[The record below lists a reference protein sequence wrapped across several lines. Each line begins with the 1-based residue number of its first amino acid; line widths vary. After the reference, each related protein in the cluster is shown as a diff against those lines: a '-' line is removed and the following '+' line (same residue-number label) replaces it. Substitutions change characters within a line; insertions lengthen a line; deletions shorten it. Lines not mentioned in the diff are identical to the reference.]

1 MVEQLATSLDTKLL
15 EERLQNFDLDML
27 RENKTSESWFITDAC
42 GTQLAHLPSNIG
54 SLGRNYAWR
63 TYFSGKSTDQPD
75 DWRPPTPDK
84 HVDKTQLSAVFKSNS
99 SGVWVVAIS
108 TPVYKDLAKKADF
121 LGVIG
126 VSFELKRF
134 VNLADPE
141 NPKDWD
147 MVQIPVLVEA
157 RQGDHTGLIL
167 EHPLFNKLLRENR
180 QQLPKRFRE
189 DPKYRVSPEELSALA
204 KDGVSDYHDPIGNAD
219 EGEDYRKTYLAAQSP
234 IEVLQGSG
242 RDATKVQTGWVVIVE
257 DPYQLA
263 IGDSLT
269 QLADTLLGKGLIGL
283 GVIGVVI
290 VGMWWLVLRMLEK
303 PASWKPQ
310 VSLPTAKSAETI
322 SSTN

>member
-1 MVEQLATSLDTKLL
+1 M
-15 EERLQNFDLDML
+15 
-27 RENKTSESWFITDAC
+27 
-42 GTQLAHLPSNIG
+42 
-54 SLGRNYAWR
+54 
-63 TYFSGKSTDQPD
+63 PD
-75 DWRPPTPDK
+75 DWRPSDDQ
-84 HVDKTQLSAVFKSNS
+84 HVQKTQLSAVFKSNS

-108 TPVYKDLAKKADF
+108 TPIFKDPVKKSDF

-157 RQGDHTGLIL
+157 RQGEHTGLIL
-167 EHPLFNKLLRENR
+167 EHPLFNKLLRENHE
-180 QQLPKRFRE
+180 QLPRRFRE
-189 DPKYRVSPEELSALA
+189 DQKYRVPPEELTALA
-204 KDGVSDYHDPIGNAD
+204 KDGVTDYHDPIGNAD
-219 EGEDYRKTYLAAQSP
+219 EGEDYRKKYLAVESP

-269 QLADTLLGKGLIGL
+269 QLGDTLLGKGLIGL

-303 PASWKPQ
+303 PATWKPQ
-310 VSLPTAKSAETI
+310 ASPPAAKSAETI
-322 SSTN
+322 STAN